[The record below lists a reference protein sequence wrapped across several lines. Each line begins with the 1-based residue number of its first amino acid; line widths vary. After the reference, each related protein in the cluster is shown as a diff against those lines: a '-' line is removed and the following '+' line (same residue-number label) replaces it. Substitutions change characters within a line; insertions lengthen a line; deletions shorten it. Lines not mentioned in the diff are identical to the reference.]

1 MDDSL
6 VYFLWGSESYLIN
19 QKIEEIVAELASHS
33 GEDPEVIPV
42 DGDETSPQ
50 ELGTILD
57 FSPLFAMSRVVIIRN
72 PGWLGKAPRK
82 AKKVDGY
89 LQVLEDYLQRDNQ
102 GQILVL
108 IAAEN
113 NAANPIAKVLQKK
126 ARVIN
131 IKPLVASDMEKWCR
145 LELDKRQVRVAP
157 AAIARIAGSGQD
169 MYYLENMF
177 EKMSLLHREREW
189 AGPEIEEHLDSREE
203 TKVFKLTDALLNRN
217 LKMALAA
224 FSQLLEQGQPHL
236 LILAMITQQF
246 LALSK
251 VMFWVEAGYSNA
263 QIADATGQKDFVIRK
278 MRDKSAHFD
287 RQHIRTVFERL
298 LEADTI
304 LKSQSKDPRI
314 VMETLLVAICSRRSQ

>member
-1 MDDSL
+1 MADNA

-19 QKIEEIVAELASHS
+19 HKIEEIVAEMTAHS
-33 GEDPEVIPV
+33 GEDAEVIPV

-82 AKKVDGY
+82 AKKAEGY

-108 IAAEN
+108 TAVEH
-113 NAANPIAKVLQKK
+113 NAANPIAKMLQKK

-131 IKPLVASDMEKWCR
+131 IRPLAAADMEKWCR
-145 LELDKRQVRVAP
+145 LELEKRQEKAAP

-177 EKMSLLHREREW
+177 EKMSLLHREQVW
-189 AGPEIEEHLDSREE
+189 GVAEIEEHLDSREE

-217 LKMALAA
+217 LKMSLAA

-246 LALSK
+246 LTLSK
-251 VMFWVEAGYSNA
+251 VMFGAEAGYSNT
-263 QIADATGQKDFVIRK
+263 QIAAALGQKDFVVKK
-278 MRDKSAHFD
+278 MRDKSANFD
-287 RQHIRTVFERL
+287 RQHIRTVFGRL